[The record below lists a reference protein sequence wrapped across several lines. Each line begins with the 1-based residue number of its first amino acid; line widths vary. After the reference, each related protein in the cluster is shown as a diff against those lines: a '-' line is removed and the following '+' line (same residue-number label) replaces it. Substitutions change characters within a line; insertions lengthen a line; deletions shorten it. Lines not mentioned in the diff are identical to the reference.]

1 MKRILGAVAV
11 SAGLMLACGGAWAA
25 GKGDAKAG
33 KDKSAVCHGCHGEK
47 GMSVAPNFP
56 NLAGQFSGYI
66 KKQIRDFQAGKRNDD
81 TMSAMAATVTEEQDL
96 EDIAAFFMSQPQMK
110 GQPGKGAAYD
120 KGKKIYTDGNLDK
133 GVYGCKNCHGENGK
147 GKSPEN
153 HVFPVL
159 GGQNKEYLVKQ
170 LQDLK
175 AGRRNNDPAGMM
187 GDIAK
192 GLSDD
197 EIDAVAEYASTL

>member
-1 MKRILGAVAV
+1 MKNVLGAVIVVVGAL
-11 SAGLMLACGGAWAA
+11 GACGSAWAA
-25 GKGDAKAG
+25 KGDPAAG
-33 KDKSAVCHGCHGEK
+33 KDKSAVCHGCHGEN

-66 KKQIRDFQAGKRNDD
+66 KKQVRDFQAGKRNDD
-81 TMSAMAATVTEEQDL
+81 TMSAMAATVTEAQDL
-96 EDIAAFFMSQPQMK
+96 EDIAAYFMSQKQMK
-110 GQPGKGAAYD
+110 GAATKGSKAD
-120 KGKKIYTDGNLDK
+120 KGKQLYTDGNLEK
-133 GVYGCKNCHGENGK
+133 GVYGCKNCHGEGGK
-147 GKSPEN
+147 GKSPDN
-153 HVFPVL
+153 HLFPVI

-197 EIDAVAEYASTL
+197 DIEAVAEYVSGL

>member
-1 MKRILGAVAV
+1 MNKVLGAVIVVVGAV
-11 SAGLMLACGGAWAA
+11 GACGSAWAA
-25 GKGDAKAG
+25 KGDPAAG
-33 KDKSAVCHGCHGEK
+33 KDKSAVCHGCHGEN

-81 TMSAMAATVTEEQDL
+81 TMSAMAATVTEAQDL
-96 EDIAAFFMSQPQMK
+96 EDIAAFFMSQKQMK
-110 GQPGKGAAYD
+110 GTAAKGAAAE
-120 KGKKIYTDGNLDK
+120 KGKKLFEDGNLEK
-133 GVYGCKNCHGENGK
+133 GVYGCKNCHGDTGK
-147 GKSPEN
+147 GKSAEN
-153 HVFPVL
+153 HLFPVI
-159 GGQNKEYLVKQ
+159 GGQNKDYLVKQ

-175 AGRRNNDPAGMM
+175 AGRRTNDPAGMM

-197 EIDAVAEYASTL
+197 EIEAVAEYLSGL